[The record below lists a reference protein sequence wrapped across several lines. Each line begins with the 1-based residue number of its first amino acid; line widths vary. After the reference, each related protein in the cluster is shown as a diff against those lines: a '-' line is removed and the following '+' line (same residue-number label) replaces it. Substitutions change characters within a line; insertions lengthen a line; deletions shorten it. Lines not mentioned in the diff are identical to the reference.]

1 MANINEITVITEPE
15 LLDYLGIDYGDDRMV
30 QSNVRSAIVLA
41 DAYLKGAV
49 GEDYPPD
56 DPRAKELAKIVAADI
71 YNNRGMTE
79 KIAYTI
85 RKLVR
90 DFELQLRMELRRK
103 AAAGTEDAC
112 NE

>member
-1 MANINEITVITEPE
+1 MANINEIDVLTEPE
-15 LLDYLGIDYGDDRMV
+15 LLDYLGIDYAEDRMV
-30 QSNVRSAIVLA
+30 RSNVVSAIVLA
-41 DAYLKGAV
+41 DSYLKGAI
-49 GEDYPPD
+49 GENYPTN

-79 KIAYTI
+79 KIAYTV
-85 RKLVR
+85 RKLVK

-112 NE
+112 DE

>member
-1 MANINEITVITEPE
+1 MADVLNVDE
-15 LLDYLGIDYGDDRMV
+15 LQAYLGLDVTDYMINR
-30 QSNVRSAIVLA
+30 NLLSAISVA
-41 DAYLKGAV
+41 NAYLKGAV
-49 GEDYPPD
+49 GEDYPTD

-79 KIAYTI
+79 KIAYTT

-90 DFELQLRMELRRK
+90 DFELQLRLEMSR
-103 AAAGTEDAC
+103 AATEDS